1 MLPKSPQRN
10 EESVSKN
17 VVDLSPVN
25 TTKKYTCSIVGARGY
40 TGLELARTLLSHPWA
55 KLTTCFAT
63 SDFKLTDHLLEPAA
77 ENVQCLSDS
86 QILNSLTDF
95 VFLATPAEVSL
106 ELAPKILKA
115 GKHVIDLS
123 GAFRLKKNDYK
134 KWYNFDH
141 TEPAVLS
148 QAIYGLV
155 PWCGPVNLNQPTLI
169 SNPGCYA
176 TAISMALLPLLKR
189 NLIETSHLV
198 IDAKSG
204 TSGAGKKA
212 AENLLF
218 TEVDGECLPYKV
230 GRHQHLPEIIEA
242 LEMFSGTKQKL
253 DPHFTTHLLPT
264 RRGIIAGIYATAKTS
279 DLKQI
284 ERAYA
289 EEYFSY
295 PLVKFGPVSAA
306 HQQLTALKKVVGTAR
321 THISFELVGNKLYV
335 FSLIDNLV
343 KGAAGQ
349 AIENFNRLID
359 APVETGLLMQ
369 KGIL

>member
-1 MLPKSPQRN
+1 MA
-10 EESVSKN
+10 EN
-17 VVDLSPVN
+17 VVHLNALNSNLDSK
-25 TTKKYTCSIVGARGY
+25 KKYTCSIVGARGY
-40 TGLELARTLLSHPWA
+40 TGLELARTLLNHPWVR
-55 KLTTCFAT
+55 LTTCFAT

-134 KWYNFDH
+134 KWYNFEH
-141 TEPAVLS
+141 TEPEALAQAV
-148 QAIYGLV
+148 YGLV
-155 PWCGPVNLNQPTLI
+155 PWSGPVQLNKPTLI

-189 NLIETSHLV
+189 GLIDPTTLV

-212 AENLLF
+212 TENLLF

-242 LEMFSGTKQKL
+242 LEMFSQNKYKL

-279 DLKQI
+279 DIKQI

-295 PLVKFGPVSAA
+295 PLVKFGLANQTQ
-306 HQQLTALKKVVGTAR
+306 QQLTSLKKVVGTAR
-321 THISFELVGNKLYV
+321 THISFELVGTKLYV

-349 AIENFNRLID
+349 AVENLNRLLD
-359 APVETGLLMQ
+359 APVETGLMLQ